1 MIGSQLKIIY
11 TNHPLHSSI
20 LSNKISIYRKYPNFF
35 LYKKKQIVC
44 TIILT
49 NFIHLEHRFPY
60 RDTRRSIRNNRI
72 VIGWLWCLFKFEW
85 TRSANCFAFL
95 YLTAHPSFCVLQAS
109 SRSSKTHRIRHRRNE
124 TRPPSSS
131 HVLCLLAN
139 ISSSF
144 AYFHSMPLF
153 LPLSFF
159 KSFRKLLR
167 SPFLSLSFSF
177 TRNFPSRFHIS
188 AAPRAFPISARIS
201 KIPACMDFSIGQ
213 ILGRNWLCQE
223 REVVRIVKVQGW
235 VSFFGNYCLNI
246 FLGNNQIWMRY
257 NSSWEFGYKLL
268 NLIWLIIDLASY
280 HQKKKYNK
288 CLEYKFRL

>member
-20 LSNKISIYRKYPNFF
+20 LSNNISIYRKYPNFF

-124 TRPPSSS
+124 TGPPSSS

-153 LPLSFF
+153 PPSPSSNPSANFCAPLFY
-159 KSFRKLLR
+159 LYL
-167 SPFLSLSFSF
+167 FLSLGI
-177 TRNFPSRFHIS
+177 FPRVSTFPPLHERSQF
-188 AAPRAFPISARIS
+188 PLAFPKFLLAWISRLAR
-201 KIPACMDFSIGQ
+201 
-213 ILGRNWLCQE
+213 
-223 REVVRIVKVQGW
+223 
-235 VSFFGNYCLNI
+235 Y
-246 FLGNNQIWMRY
+246 
-257 NSSWEFGYKLL
+257 
-268 NLIWLIIDLASY
+268 
-280 HQKKKYNK
+280 
-288 CLEYKFRL
+288 

>member
-95 YLTAHPSFCVLQAS
+95 YLTAHFTFILRAS
-109 SRSSKTHRIRHRRNE
+109 SLEPLEQNSPNSTPTKRNSASLLLSRFVPSCKYFFLLRIFSFDA
-124 TRPPSSS
+124 TFPPP
-131 HVLCLLAN
+131 LLLQ
-139 ISSSF
+139 ILPQTF
-144 AYFHSMPLF
+144 ALPLFIFIFFFHSEFSLAFPHFRRSTSVPNFRSHFRNSCLHGF
-153 LPLSFF
+153 LDWPDIRKELVMSGTRSRQSRQSARLSFVF
-159 KSFRKLLR
+159 WKLL
-167 SPFLSLSFSF
+167 SKHFS
-177 TRNFPSRFHIS
+177 
-188 AAPRAFPISARIS
+188 
-201 KIPACMDFSIGQ
+201 
-213 ILGRNWLCQE
+213 W
-223 REVVRIVKVQGW
+223 
-235 VSFFGNYCLNI
+235 
-246 FLGNNQIWMRY
+246 
-257 NSSWEFGYKLL
+257 
-268 NLIWLIIDLASY
+268 
-280 HQKKKYNK
+280 
-288 CLEYKFRL
+288 